1 MLTGTPSLQGI
12 RVYEQSQTLAGRL
25 AGLLLADQG
34 AEVYALPPVN
44 PDASIDD
51 YLSRG
56 KRFPRKGKLA
66 IPKNPDIVIHD
77 GAIAP
82 ARGPSQ
88 LTLGFTAVVPGDEDI
103 DLPWDASDDLLNA
116 LAGFYTDLGV
126 TSRLLGND
134 VTYTPLPLCSIY
146 AAVLGVTAVCAA
158 LADRQRSAAGRAIVI
173 PRLAAGL
180 SAIGVLAMELQG
192 IEPHLMPPGLLALP
206 PELVAEVPKARTS
219 EAHMV
224 WLVNRLNPTA
234 GCYRSA
240 DGQWLMPVCTVN
252 RKLAVRLLQELGLW
266 GRAQSLG
273 IVDVCPYDPAST
285 VVADRNIALPQ
296 GLRSDLNMQL
306 AAWMEEAFATRTA
319 VEWESLFGQAKVPCG
334 VVQDFEA
341 WMRCSWANEAGLVE
355 IVDGQRQLGRAVT
368 VHSAKP
374 YPQLRGKPSSKSAA
388 LYSPQSNQTNRGPSS
403 KPLSGYTVLD
413 LANVI
418 AGPACGRLLGELGA
432 KVIKLDTTTPDHQPL
447 VTVIWGAEANQG
459 KQSLLIDLHTVE
471 GREVL
476 RRLIV
481 QADILVMNATDDGI
495 QRLGLTRQDLME
507 INPRAIGVQI
517 SAFKGERA
525 GSHDDHPGYDPL
537 LQGAT
542 GIMTR
547 FGTPGMPL
555 LHGIASCV
563 DYLTGYLGAFAAV
576 LALQARERRGDSRGD
591 WAETSLASAATL
603 VQLKFQRSPNPPSA
617 SGPGA
622 TGPNEGSR
630 LYPVADGWI
639 FAEALAD
646 ISSAIADMTVV
657 EALRLVREHGIR
669 AVPVRSIAALRR
681 QYLVQPSPTI
691 RFRAVGQDGLHAS
704 VLEPTWFQIDG
715 KPLVPPS
722 EPPRPGGDASTVLS
736 NLGFTEYEVARMIEQ
751 NVVGLPNWRHLYLHA
766 EIAA

>member
-1 MLTGTPSLQGI
+1 MSAGTPPLQGI
-12 RVYEQSQTLAGRL
+12 RVYEKSQTLAGRL

-34 AEVYALPPVN
+34 AEVYAMPPAK
-44 PDASIDD
+44 PDASVDD
-51 YLSRG
+51 YLGRG
-56 KRFPRKGKLA
+56 RRFATEGASA
-66 IPKNPDIVIHD
+66 ILKNPDIVIHD
-77 GAIAP
+77 GSVWSAWT
-82 ARGPSQ
+82 PSQ
-88 LTLGFTAVVPGDEDI
+88 LSLGFTAVVPGDEDL

-116 LAGFYTDLGV
+116 LTGFYTDLGV
-126 TSRLLGND
+126 PSRLLGHD

-158 LADRQRSAAGRAIVI
+158 LVDRQRSGVGRAIVI

-180 SAIGVLAMELQG
+180 SAIGVLAMALQG

-206 PELVAEVPKARTS
+206 PELVAEVPKARAS

-252 RKLAVRLLQELGLW
+252 RKLAVRLLETLGLW
-266 GRAQSLG
+266 DRAQSIG
-273 IVDVCPYDPAST
+273 IVDVTPYDPANT
-285 VVADRNIALPQ
+285 VVADRNIALAQ

-306 AAWMEEAFATRTA
+306 ATWMDEAFATRTA
-319 VEWESLFGQAKVPCG
+319 AEWESLFAQVQVPCS

-341 WMRCSWANEAGLVE
+341 WMGCSWASEAGLVE
-355 IVDGQRQLGRAVT
+355 MVDGQRQLGRVVT

-374 YPQLRGKPSSKSAA
+374 YPQLQGKPSTVNAPVPPTQSA
-388 LYSPQSNQTNRGPSS
+388 PTHCEPSN

-413 LANVI
+413 LSNVI

-432 KVIKLDTTTPDHQPL
+432 QVFKLDTTTPDHQPL

-459 KQSLLIDLHTVE
+459 KQSLLIDLHTLE
-471 GREVL
+471 GRDVL
-476 RRLIV
+476 RRLIE
-481 QADILVMNATDDGI
+481 QADIVVMNSTDDGTR
-495 QRLGLTRQDLME
+495 RLGLTRQDLQK

-537 LQGAT
+537 LQGST

-576 LALQARERRGDSRGD
+576 LALQARERRGDSCGD
-591 WAETSLASAATL
+591 WAETSLACAATL
-603 VQLKFQRSPNPPSA
+603 VQFKFQRNPGPPSA
-617 SGPGA
+617 LGPTA
-622 TGPNEGSR
+622 TGPKEGSR
-630 LYPVADGWI
+630 LYQLSDGWI
-639 FAEALAD
+639 FAEAAWD
-646 ISSAIADMTVV
+646 ISSAIANMTVA
-657 EALRLVREHGIR
+657 EALSLIGEHAIR
-669 AVPVRSIAALRR
+669 AVPVRSIAALRQR
-681 QYLVQPSPTI
+681 YLAQPSATT
-691 RFRAVGQDGLHAS
+691 RFRTVGLDGLRATL
-704 VLEPTWFQIDG
+704 LEPTWFQIDG
-715 KPLVPPS
+715 KALAPSS
-722 EPPRPGGDASTVLS
+722 EPPRPGGDASTVLAK
-736 NLGFTEYEVARMIEQ
+736 LGFAEWEVAQMVER
-751 NVVGLPNWRHLYLHA
+751 NVIGLPNWRHLHRHVDA
-766 EIAA
+766 IA